1 MWERYQR
8 ELQRDTVA
16 APHRPTPR
24 LWDDTGLHASWLGHS
39 TVLLQLEGTTLLTDP
54 VFSDRVGVN
63 LGVATVGPKRLV
75 TPALR
80 TDELPPIDVVLL
92 SHAHMDHFDL
102 PSLRSL
108 ESKKTQVVTAAKTS
122 DLLRVDQW
130 GGVTELAWGQSAQIG
145 PLAIRAFEVRHWGAR
160 VQTDTWRGYNGYVIE
175 SPRYRVLFGGDTAMS
190 DTFGQLRTTRGIDL
204 TVMPVGAYN
213 PWIRAHCSPEQ
224 AVLMANAAGG
234 EFFLGVHHQTFELGS
249 EPRREPMERLEAS
262 LRGAAHRL
270 AMTEIGQE
278 FHFQR

>member
-24 LWDDTGLHASWLGHS
+24 LWDDTGLHAAWLGHS

-130 GGVTELAWGQSAQIG
+130 CGVTELAWGQSAQIG

>member
-24 LWDDTGLHASWLGHS
+24 LWDDTGLHAAWLGHS